1 MSDNAKTDTSYNPKL
16 QEFSY
21 AVSHDLGAA
30 IRGISQLTGLL
41 EHDIS
46 EKINDKERYWMQLI
60 KASADK
66 AQSMIEAITLY
77 TRLET
82 RKEEDSR
89 FDLVHLIETI
99 FERCLIENV
108 KKNQRSD
115 ESQKSDVTRSPL
127 LTPNHE
133 FALQPVSMCSNKKHW
148 ALLLSSLINNAI
160 QFQRADVKPD
170 IRINLHVLSDNKSAK
185 LIIEDNGVGVCE
197 SKLAGLSKPF
207 STSRT
212 QDEPQYL
219 GMGLSYCARI
229 AELNQAKLHFGES
242 RLGGFKVEYEFSI

>member
-41 EHDIS
+41 EQDIS
-46 EKINDKERYWMQLI
+46 EKINDKERYWMHLI

-77 TRLET
+77 TRLDSQ
-82 RKEEDSR
+82 REEDSR
-89 FDLVHLIETI
+89 FDLNHLIETV
-99 FERCLIENV
+99 FDRCLVDNV
-108 KKNQRSD
+108 KNNQN
-115 ESQKSDVTRSPL
+115 ESQKSE
-127 LTPNHE
+127 LTNVSLRTPTVE
-133 FALQPVSMCSNKKHW
+133 FNLQPLSMCSNKKHW
-148 ALLLSSLINNAI
+148 TLLLSSLINNAI
-160 QFQRADVKPD
+160 QFQRADVEPD
-170 IRINLHVLSDNKSAK
+170 IRIALQISSDNTSAK
-185 LIIEDNGVGVCE
+185 LIVEDNGVGVCE
-197 SKLAGLSKPF
+197 SKIAGLSKPF

-212 QDEPQYL
+212 QGEPQYL

-229 AELNQAKLHFGES
+229 AELNQARLYFGES
-242 RLGGFKVEYEFSI
+242 RFGGFKVEYEFSI